1 MYTVVIG
8 KKMFKVIM
16 VNDWGSWLSV
26 CEESE
31 SIYSF
36 YETFLVESAALR
48 FSVYAFIFFFV

>member
-1 MYTVVIG
+1 
-8 KKMFKVIM
+8 M

>member
-1 MYTVVIG
+1 MYTVVIE

-48 FSVYAFIFFFV
+48 FLYAFIFFFV

>member
-1 MYTVVIG
+1 
-8 KKMFKVIM
+8 M

-48 FSVYAFIFFFV
+48 FLYAFIFFFV